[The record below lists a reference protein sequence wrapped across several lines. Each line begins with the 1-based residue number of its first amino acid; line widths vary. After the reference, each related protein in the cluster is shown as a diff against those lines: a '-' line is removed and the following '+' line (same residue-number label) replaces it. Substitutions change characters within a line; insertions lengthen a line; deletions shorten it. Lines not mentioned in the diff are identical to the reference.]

1 MAKTYLKF
9 SLIFC
14 LLVLGLSSLVWA
26 QVSPTTGAIRGTVT
40 DPTGAIIPGATVVLT
55 NPAFTIRREVK
66 TESDG
71 SFIFPLIQPMS
82 GYQVVVAV
90 AGFQKKVV
98 KEIVVRVTESTLAN
112 VQLVVG
118 NINQEVVVTG
128 EAQPVNTMNAGLGGV
143 LGSQVVTAL
152 PLPTRNVFD
161 LLATDA
167 GVGASLTSPAAT
179 ILQGSEAMFVG
190 GTRDTGNNYVLNG
203 VDANNFEFHTL
214 ATGVVPIPNPDAI
227 QEFRTQTNLYD
238 ATSGFSGGGSITLL
252 TKSGTS
258 KIHGVAYEFLRNTDL
273 NANDFFFNKAGRQ
286 RPIMQ
291 QNQFGGSLGGPI
303 PRLKKTF
310 WFVNYEGMRQ
320 NNGIAG
326 GGTGYVPVLPAQRDA
341 ASLAKA
347 FGLPVSAI
355 DPVAVKF
362 LNAPGAFGG
371 YLWPSGTGAPVGQL
385 GTFTFSTPVHYSGDQ
400 VNARIDHEFNAL
412 GISNR
417 INGTFFINKGMY
429 LNPGGYNGGI
439 YGEPFQY
446 PLANTS
452 VSLQDLQTI
461 RPNLLNEI
469 TVGFT
474 YNARDIESVKQLA
487 LGDIGMSRFN
497 SAYVSGAPTLYFGEQ
512 NSIMGTGAAS
522 AEQLQHNTSTDF
534 RDMVSHIV
542 GKHSLRYGFETR
554 SYQFDF
560 TSSLNSQRGD
570 LVFLNIFADALYGAP
585 PAGVGDLSI
594 RDFLIGAPIE
604 ADISSGLREFG
615 FRARDYNL
623 FLQDDFRITHRLT
636 LNLGVRWDHMGSVYE
651 VNNLMSNF
659 DPSLISPQTALTGGQ
674 GLAAG
679 FVEAGQNGVSRST
692 LNDKHLGN
700 FSPRV
705 GFAYDLFG
713 DGKTSIRGGYGM
725 YYFRIAGMQSMQ
737 TISNPPFSLGASS
750 IGFLGTKILANP
762 FPTLPQNSQFPI
774 MPQLPRLTSVDSSGI
789 PTFDLPQLYVSEV
802 DRNIRPPYKQEWNL
816 TIQRQLF
823 RNWTVELGYVG
834 SHSLHLTNAQSLNN
848 ALLRNANNPAAG
860 GLTTN
865 SSDNRETRV
874 PIVGIA
880 SSGVFFETTGASS
893 TYHAGMITVSHQFS
907 KGLFFKAAYT
917 YSKSLDDATSYIGF
931 EPGAGSVGNQF
942 LNSLNKGLSDFDM
955 THRLVISYV
964 YQLPGPKMGWKGHFF
979 GNWAISGISTYQ
991 SGFPGTISQYT
1002 NYQSLS
1008 GTDGYG
1014 LVIPGCQLVASGTLG
1029 NNLNSYLNKA
1039 CVATTPVLTGGTAFG
1054 PLSPYEGPGNQMYT
1068 ITAGGVG
1075 QRQGTST
1082 RGAFRNPFQ
1091 TREDFSISKTF
1102 PVSWLGEGGNVEFR
1116 TEVFK
1121 VFNTPIFSGPSSTAG
1136 LSSFGRITST
1146 IDNTGRQIQ
1155 FALKI
1160 HF

>member
-1 MAKTYLKF
+1 MLRTTLKIG
-9 SLIFC
+9 SIVC
-14 LLVLGLSSLVWA
+14 LLVLGLASFGWA
-26 QVSPTTGAIRGTVT
+26 QASPTTGAIRGTVT
-40 DPTGAIIPGATVVLT
+40 DSTGAVIPGATVALT
-55 NPAFTIRREVK
+55 NPALTIRREVK

-71 SFIFPLIQPMS
+71 SFIFPLVQPMS
-82 GYQVVVAV
+82 GYQVEIEV

-98 KEIVVRVTESTLAN
+98 KGIEVRVTEVTMANAQLA
-112 VQLVVG
+112 VG
-118 NINQEVVVTG
+118 NISQEVIVTS
-128 EAQPVNTMNAGLGGV
+128 EAQPVNTASAALGGV
-143 LGSQVVTAL
+143 LGPGVVTAL

-167 GVGASLTSPAAT
+167 GVTSLLTSPAST

-214 ATGVVPIPNPDAI
+214 AIGIVPIPNPDAV
-227 QEFRTQTNLYD
+227 QEFKTQTNLYD
-238 ATSGFSGGGSITLL
+238 ATTGFSGGGSITLL

-258 KIHGVAYEFLRNTDL
+258 KIHGDAYEFLRNTDL
-273 NANDFFFNKAGRQ
+273 NANDFFFNKAGKQ

-291 QNQFGGSLGGPI
+291 QNQFGFSLGGPI

-320 NNGIAG
+320 RNGVAG
-326 GGTGYVPVLPAQRDA
+326 GGTGFVPVLPAQRNA
-341 ASLAKA
+341 ASLAQA

-355 DPVAVKF
+355 DPVAVKI

-385 GTFTFSTPVHYSGDQ
+385 GTYTYSSPVHYTGDQ
-400 VNARIDHEFNAL
+400 LNARIDHEFTTW
-412 GISNR
+412 GISNHLS
-417 INGTFFINKGMY
+417 GVFFWNHGIF
-429 LNPGGYNGGI
+429 LNTGGFNSGI
-439 YGEPFQY
+439 FGEPYQY

-469 TVGFT
+469 TLGFT
-474 YNARDIESVKQLA
+474 YNARDIASVKQLA

-497 SAYVSGAPTLYFGEQ
+497 SAYVPGAPEFYFGDQ
-512 NSIMGTGAAS
+512 STIYGTGSAS
-522 AEQLQHNTSTDF
+522 AEQLQHNVSTDV
-534 RDMVSHIV
+534 RDMVSHVI

-560 TSSLNSQRGD
+560 TSTLDSMRGD
-570 LVFLNIFADALYGAP
+570 MVFLNLFANSIYGPP

-594 RDFLIGAPIE
+594 RDFLIGAPVE
-604 ADISSGLREFG
+604 VDISSGLREYG
-615 FRARDYNL
+615 FRARDYN
-623 FLQDDFRITHRLT
+623 FFVQDDFRVTPRLT
-636 LNLGVRWDHMGSVYE
+636 LNLGVRWDHMGNVYE
-651 VNNLMSNF
+651 VNNFMSNF
-659 DPSLISPQTALTGGQ
+659 NPALLSPQTLLTGGQ

-679 FVEAGQNGVSRST
+679 FVEAAQNGASRST
-692 LNDKHLGN
+692 LNDNHLGN

-725 YYFRIAGMQSMQ
+725 YYFRIAGMQSLQ
-737 TISNPPFSLGASS
+737 TISNPPYSLGASN
-750 IGFLGTKILANP
+750 IGFLGTQILANP
-762 FPTLPQNSQFPI
+762 FPTLPQSNQFPI
-774 MPQLPRLTSVDSSGI
+774 MPQMPSLVSVDSSGV
-789 PTFDLPQLYVSEV
+789 PTFNLPQLSVSEI
-802 DRNIRPPYKQEWNL
+802 DRNVRPPYKQEWNL
-816 TIQRQLF
+816 TIQRQIA
-823 RNWTVELGYVG
+823 RNWTVEAGYVG
-834 SHSLHLTNAQSLNN
+834 SLSLHLTNAQSLNN

-865 SSDNRETRV
+865 SSDNREDRV
-874 PIVGIA
+874 PIIGIS
-880 SSGVFFETTGASS
+880 SSGLFLLTTAATS
-893 TYHAGMITVSHQFS
+893 TYHAALVTVSHQFS
-907 KGLFFKAAYT
+907 KGLYFKAAYT
-917 YSKSLDDATSYIGF
+917 YSKSIDDASTYIGF

-942 LNSLNKGLSDFDM
+942 INTLNRGVSDFDVP
-955 THRLVISYV
+955 HRLVISYV
-964 YQLPGPKMGWKGHFF
+964 YNLPGPKTGWMGHIF

-991 SGFPGTISQYT
+991 SGFPGTVYQYT
-1002 NYQSLS
+1002 SYQSLS

-1014 LVIPGCQLVASGTLG
+1014 LVIPGCQLMASGAPE
-1029 NNLNSYLNKA
+1029 NNLSNYLNRA
-1039 CVATTPVLTGGTAFG
+1039 CVATTPVLHGGATFG
-1054 PLSPYEGPGNQMYT
+1054 PLSPYEGPGNQMYA

-1075 QRQGTST
+1075 QLIGPSN

-1091 TREDFSISKTF
+1091 TRADFSLAKKF
-1102 PVSWLGEGGNVEFR
+1102 PVSRLGEGGNVEFR
-1116 TEVFK
+1116 AEFFK

-1136 LSSFGRITST
+1136 LSNFGRITST

-1160 HF
+1160 NF